1 MKLPAPAAADPPVAG
16 WPRVFRLLSA
26 TPMFRRLPRPQ
37 LLQLSR
43 TVRCRQFDP
52 DSVLIPEAIADSPPT
67 GGETTRVFVIAAGWC
82 TAIRSLADGRRVIV
96 GIRGAGEIAGVERV
110 ASCFRPTPSSV
121 GANRRAC
128 PPAEL
133 PGWTAAGRVSAVPV
147 PADELRAAMQL
158 SSAVRDEAD
167 ALAHERIAELETA
180 LAERGLETADRL
192 YRALRRMAL
201 RYGTATALGH
211 ALDLPF
217 GQTELAGFVGTTRE
231 TVNRA
236 LRKLAVQ
243 GVVTLWE
250 GRPLLIRTD
259 VAEWKRTG

>member
-1 MKLPAPAAADPPVAG
+1 
-16 WPRVFRLLSA
+16 
-26 TPMFRRLPRPQ
+26 MFRRLPRPQ